1 MTMTHIHSGEV
12 EEPLSY
18 RLLTIQSHV
27 ACGYVGNRS
36 ATFPSQ
42 LLGWDVDAVNTVQF
56 SNHTGYGRW
65 GGQRMD
71 AAHITGLLEAIE
83 SNGLLR
89 QNRVLTGYTPSPEAL
104 CAVEAFIRKLR
115 EQKPDMIYLLDPVMG
130 DMDRGMYVNADV
142 LPVYRRMLPL
152 STIICPNQ
160 YEAQV
165 LADENITCLDS
176 LYRVLEKLHT
186 VYKVPHVVIT
196 SLDLPPA
203 DLAKL
208 GVEPTMSDGKPTML
222 LVGSSWTGHLS
233 PWFLTFPSQGEY
245 FSGVGD
251 LFAALVLARFAE
263 HAHELPEAARTPLS
277 DIPPSSKEECA
288 LPISHAVMLAV
299 ASLQHVLT
307 RTRAT
312 MEAEGARLGLD
323 PFAPAHKASVEDRVQ
338 IMRMRELKII
348 QSAPAILQPQVQYR
362 PRWMPAS

>member
-1 MTMTHIHSGEV
+1 MTHIHSGEV

-176 LYRVLEKLHT
+176 LYRVLERLHT

-208 GVEPTMSDGKPTML
+208 GVEPTMPDGKPTML

-263 HAHELPEAARTPLS
+263 HASELPEPARASFEACVSRDASNIKLS
-277 DIPPSSKEECA
+277 
-288 LPISHAVMLAV
+288 PIARAVTLAV
-299 ASLQHVLT
+299 ASLQHVLDG
-307 RTRAT
+307 TRAA
-312 MEAEGARLGLD
+312 MEAEGQRLGID
-323 PFAPAHKASVEDRVQ
+323 PFVPAHLASVDDRVR
-338 IMRMRELKII
+338 IMRLRELRVV
-348 QSAPAILQPQVQYR
+348 QNPGAFLHPSILGR
-362 PRWMPAS
+362 PRWLPL